1 MLFSFAE
8 VEVMS
13 DYSAMSD
20 RELLRNDPPDSGK
33 LAELISRYMKM
44 VFAGAKKY
52 SGAADYEELV
62 SDGMEGLLSAVRN
75 YSEEKGEFAAFASVC
90 VENRLRNTARK
101 SRRRASLLADTGSER
116 LEDIADPAPTPEEIV
131 IARENSEEVWRGI
144 KTELTELEL
153 KCLQGAAFGLSYDEI
168 AQKLNIDKKS
178 VDNALSRARVK
189 LRRYYMN

>member
-1 MLFSFAE
+1 
-8 VEVMS
+8 MS